1 VRVKVVQKVIVKQ
14 VLTEQSKEKLRH
26 KFILEQKGLQNE
38 IEQLRFQLKKI
49 ENMKKPSAASLEKQF
64 EKEQKTRLEKLR
76 IIDFQLEQ
84 LNLLPIGSELEETKL
99 DAIVEVKEGDS
110 WEEFKS
116 LQTILVKDGIVI
128 EIR

>member
-1 VRVKVVQKVIVKQ
+1 MKVVQKVIVKQ
-14 VLTEQSKEKLRH
+14 VLTEQSKEKLRN

-64 EKEQKTRLEKLR
+64 KKEQKTRLEKLR

>member
-1 VRVKVVQKVIVKQ
+1 MKVVQKVIVKQ
-14 VLTEQSKEKLRH
+14 VLTEQSKEKLRN

-64 EKEQKTRLEKLR
+64 EKEQKTRVEKLR

>member
-14 VLTEQSKEKLRH
+14 VLTEQSKEKLRN

>member
-1 VRVKVVQKVIVKQ
+1 
-14 VLTEQSKEKLRH
+14 
-26 KFILEQKGLQNE
+26 
-38 IEQLRFQLKKI
+38 
-49 ENMKKPSAASLEKQF
+49 
-64 EKEQKTRLEKLR
+64 
-76 IIDFQLEQ
+76 
-84 LNLLPIGSELEETKL
+84 LLPIGSELEETKL

>member
-1 VRVKVVQKVIVKQ
+1 MRVKVVQKVIVKQ
-14 VLTEQSKEKLRH
+14 VLTEQSKEKLRN

-64 EKEQKTRLEKLR
+64 KKEQKTRLEKLR

>member
-1 VRVKVVQKVIVKQ
+1 MKVVQKVIVKQ

>member
-1 VRVKVVQKVIVKQ
+1 MKVVQKVIVKQ
-14 VLTEQSKEKLRH
+14 VLTEQSKEKLRN

-38 IEQLRFQLKKI
+38 IEQLRFQLRKI

>member
-14 VLTEQSKEKLRH
+14 VLTEQSKEKLRN

-64 EKEQKTRLEKLR
+64 EKEQKTRVEKLR

>member
-1 VRVKVVQKVIVKQ
+1 MRVKVVQKVIVKQ

>member
-1 VRVKVVQKVIVKQ
+1 MKVVQKVIVKQ
-14 VLTEQSKEKLRH
+14 VLTEQSKEKLRN

-128 EIR
+128 KIR

>member
-1 VRVKVVQKVIVKQ
+1 MRVKVVQKVIVKQ
-14 VLTEQSKEKLRH
+14 VLTEQSKEKLRN

>member
-1 VRVKVVQKVIVKQ
+1 MRVKVVQKVIVKQ
-14 VLTEQSKEKLRH
+14 VLTEQSKEKLRN

-38 IEQLRFQLKKI
+38 IEQLRFQLRKI

>member
-1 VRVKVVQKVIVKQ
+1 MKVVQKVIVKQ
-14 VLTEQSKEKLRH
+14 VLTEQSKEKLRN

-49 ENMKKPSAASLEKQF
+49 ENMKKPSAVSLEKQF

>member
-1 VRVKVVQKVIVKQ
+1 MRVKVVQKVIVKQ
-14 VLTEQSKEKLRH
+14 VLTEQSKEKLRN

-64 EKEQKTRLEKLR
+64 EKEQKTRVEKLR

>member
-1 VRVKVVQKVIVKQ
+1 MKVVQKVIVKQ
-14 VLTEQSKEKLRH
+14 VLTEQSKEKLRN